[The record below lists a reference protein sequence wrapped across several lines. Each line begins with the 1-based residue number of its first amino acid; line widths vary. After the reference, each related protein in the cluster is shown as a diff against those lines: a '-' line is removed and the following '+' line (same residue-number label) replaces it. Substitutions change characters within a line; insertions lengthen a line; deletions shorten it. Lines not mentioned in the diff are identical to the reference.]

1 MQPGATDWLVSLVGH
16 RAEVLLVSED
26 LGAKVAVAPG
36 GAGHCL
42 RGHVDLEKEEEGLTW
57 VLGGDTKH
65 RIRNGVGRCITP

>member
-1 MQPGATDWLVSLVGH
+1 MQSRATDWLVSLVDR

-26 LGAKVAVAPG
+26 LGAEVAAAPG
-36 GAGHCL
+36 GAGHRL
-42 RGHVDLEKEEEGLTW
+42 RGHVDLEKEEEGRAW